1 MKHTEL
7 IILYYI
13 IHFYFII
20 FIDLFHFY
28 NINHII
34 KIKQSNKDFIE
45 ILLYCEISEFKKSV
59 SIINNTV
66 SIIIIIIIISHTNV
80 HTQNNNYYLND
91 KKAK

>member
-7 IILYYI
+7 IILLYYI

-45 ILLYCEISEFKKSV
+45 ILLYCEINKL
-59 SIINNTV
+59 I
-66 SIIIIIIIISHTNV
+66 
-80 HTQNNNYYLND
+80 
-91 KKAK
+91 